1 MEPIFTYNQVVHLN
15 SELRE
20 KELPYRINFKD
31 ETVIGIEELGICA
44 CIGKD
49 GLMRDAVQDFLTEKG
64 FPFDFRRM
72 EWSCISANGGGS
84 AKKPNRPFRLSCL
97 LDTAIGL
104 WR

>member
-1 MEPIFTYNQVVHLN
+1 MERIFTYNQVVHLN

-49 GLMRDAVQDFLTEKG
+49 GLMRNAVQDF
-64 FPFDFRRM
+64 FDREGLSVRFSENGM
-72 EWSCISANGGGS
+72 ELYICGQSCGG
-84 AKKPNRPFRLSCL
+84 
-97 LDTAIGL
+97 
-104 WR
+104 